1 MILTLIKLIMKLK
14 NLKYLFLSMT
24 LIVFNS
30 CEEEDDETGMI
41 VQEMVEIT
49 SGSADFTRVV
59 SLGASI
65 TAGFTDN
72 ALFFAGQQNSY
83 PNIMAGVM
91 SQSIDNSA
99 ATNFTQPYMDDNIGG
114 LLFYGNQITSPRL
127 YFNGA
132 GPAVLPATPTTEI
145 TNFTPGPYSNLGVPG
160 AQAVH
165 LLAPGYGNLAGV
177 PTGLANPYFARMAS
191 SPNASVLEDAMAQAP
206 TFVTLWSGG
215 NDALGYAVS
224 GGTSELTDPDYFD
237 FAFGSTIGA
246 LAQVAPGGLV
256 ANIPDVTSIAYLNTV
271 PYNAVPLDAGTAGA
285 LNGGFAPYNGG
296 LAVAQAFGLITA
308 EEVAARTITFAE
320 GQNAVTMVDEYLTDL
335 SALGLPSYR
344 QATMNDKVV
353 LTAATFIGTSAG
365 GPFDINGVSVPLAD
379 NWVLSSDE
387 VMETQTATAAFNA
400 TIAALTSQYGWAFID
415 TNAVLN
421 EAVTQ
426 GIQFDDYT
434 MTGDLV
440 FGGLFSLDGVHPTAR
455 GNALIANK
463 MMEAIDAQYGSNLS
477 DAAVKA
483 GDYPTNYSPTMN

>member
-1 MILTLIKLIMKLK
+1 MKI
-14 NLKYLFLSMT
+14 NIKYLMLSMT
-24 LIVFNS
+24 LLVLTACI
-30 CEEEDDETGMI
+30 EDDMDSPAYSELYVDI
-41 VQEMVEIT
+41 S
-49 SGSADFTRVV
+49 SGSADFTRMV

-65 TAGFTDN
+65 TAGMTDG

-91 SQSIDNSA
+91 SQALDNSGP
-99 ATNFTQPYMDDNIGG
+99 TNFTQPYMDDNIGG
-114 LLFYGNQITSPRL
+114 LLFYGNQIASPRL

-165 LLAPGYGNLAGV
+165 VLAPGYGNLAGV
-177 PTGLANPYFARMAS
+177 PAGLANPYFARMAS
-191 SPNASVLEDAMAQAP
+191 SSGTSIIGDALAQQP

-215 NDALGYAVS
+215 NDALGYATS
-224 GGTSELTDPDYFD
+224 GGTSELTTPDYFN
-237 FAFGSTIGA
+237 FAFGNTIGA
-246 LAQVAPGGLV
+246 LAQSVPAGLV
-256 ANIPDVTSIAYLNTV
+256 INVPDVTSIAYLNTI

-308 EEVAARTITFAE
+308 DEVAARTITFAE

-344 QATMNDKVV
+344 QATMNDKIV

-400 TIAALTSQYGWAFID
+400 TIAALTSQYGWAFLD
-415 TNAVLN
+415 AHALLN
-421 EAVTQ
+421 EAASTGVA
-426 GIQFDDYT
+426 FDDYV
-434 MTGDLV
+434 MTTDLV

-483 GDYPTNYSPTMN
+483 VDYPTNYSPTMN

>member
-1 MILTLIKLIMKLK
+1 MKI
-14 NLKYLFLSMT
+14 NIKYLMLSMT
-24 LIVFNS
+24 LLVLTACI
-30 CEEEDDETGMI
+30 EDDMDSPAYSELYVDI
-41 VQEMVEIT
+41 S
-49 SGSADFTRVV
+49 SGSADFTRMV

-65 TAGFTDN
+65 TAGMTDG
-72 ALFFAGQQNSY
+72 ALFVAGQMNSY
-83 PNIMAGVM
+83 PNIMNGVM
-91 SQSIDNSA
+91 SQALDNSGP
-99 ATNFTQPYMDDNIGG
+99 TNFTQPYTDDNIGG
-114 LLFYGNQITSPRL
+114 LLFYGNQIASPRL

-160 AQAVH
+160 AQAIHV
-165 LLAPGYGNLAGV
+165 LAPGYGNLAGV
-177 PTGLANPYFARMAS
+177 PAGLANPYFARMAS
-191 SPNASVLEDAMAQAP
+191 SSGTSVIADALAQQP

-215 NDALGYAVS
+215 NDALGYATS
-224 GGTSELTDPDYFD
+224 GGTSELTTPDYFN
-237 FAFGSTIGA
+237 FAFGNTIGA
-246 LAQVAPGGLV
+246 LAQSVPGGLV
-256 ANIPDVTSIAYLNTV
+256 INVPDVTSIAYLNTV
-271 PYNAVPLDAGTAGA
+271 PYNPVPLDAATAGA

-308 EEVAARTITFAE
+308 DEVAARTITFAE

-400 TIAALTSQYGWAFID
+400 TIAALTSQYGWAFLD
-415 TNAVLN
+415 AHALLD
-421 EAVTQ
+421 EAASTGVA
-426 GIQFDDYT
+426 FDDYV
-434 MTGDLV
+434 MTTDLV